1 MNNKKVLKAIC
12 FIGIAIMAVI
22 IIGRIY
28 AVNIRYPQRIEKE
41 IAQGNFF
48 DLTNGVEMCFVDF
61 RWLSAN
67 DLQREYDDVWCIDN
81 PNAYKAVEVK
91 IKVRNK
97 SNKRK
102 KIPLF
107 KIYIESGQ
115 YDWNGSDADLF
126 VAKNNA
132 SLEMPLD
139 SGEEKEYTMPYTFL
153 KYNYKESVWETLS
166 EGGYFLVAERYPL
179 KAKWRLE

>member
-1 MNNKKVLKAIC
+1 MNKKRVLKIIGFIATAI
-12 FIGIAIMAVI
+12 IAAI

-28 AVNIRYPQRIEKE
+28 VVNVRYPQRIEKE
-41 IAQGNFF
+41 IAQGDFYE
-48 DLTNGVEMCFVDF
+48 LKKGVEMCVVDSK
-61 RWLSAN
+61 WLSST
-67 DLQREYDDVWCIDN
+67 DIQREYDDVWYVDN

-91 IKVRNK
+91 IKLKNN

-107 KIYIESGQ
+107 KIYIESDQ

-126 VAKNNA
+126 TAKNNA

-139 SGEEKEYTMPYTFL
+139 PGEEKEYTMPYTFL
-153 KYNYKESVWETLS
+153 QDNYKGDMWETLDK
-166 EGGYFLVAERYPL
+166 EGYFLVVERYPI
-179 KAKWRLE
+179 KIKWKSQ